1 MYYVLGTDGCENVYM
16 KKERGLNS
24 HIELAMGRLWDVT
37 ADEIDLPF
45 RYNMKVVEGQTP
57 RLYGFYPGSDLMQ
70 QRLVDVLQSAG
81 VDNLQLFPTIVT
93 DDKSGEEV
101 PGYVT
106 INVIGR
112 VACAVM
118 DKSSKSA
125 VANVSYFHNLVINPE
140 KASRLAMFRLDE
152 SPMLILV
159 NEFVAH
165 AIQDSDF
172 PGLKLEAV
180 AEYLET

>member
-1 MYYVLGTDGCENVYM
+1 MYYVLGTDGRENVYM

-37 ADEIDLPF
+37 TDEIDLPY
-45 RYNMKVVEGQTP
+45 RYNMKVIEGQTP

-70 QRLVDVLQSAG
+70 QRLVDLLQSVG
-81 VDNLQLFPTIVT
+81 VDNLQTFPTVVT
-93 DDKSGEEV
+93 RDITGEEI

-106 INVIGR
+106 VNIVGR

-118 DKSSKSA
+118 DKPNTSPL
-125 VANVSYFHNLVINPE
+125 ANVLYFHELVINPV
-140 KASRLAMFRLDE
+140 KAQGLLMFRLHE

-159 NEFVAH
+159 NESVAD
-165 AIQDSDF
+165 AILSSDF
-172 PGLKLEAV
+172 PGLTLEAV
-180 AEYLET
+180 SEYLET